1 MKIEVVT
8 DIVCPWCWLGK
19 RRLEL
24 ALEQR
29 PDLEI
34 DITWLPFELNPDLPA
49 DGVGRAEF
57 LARRFPDAA
66 ELAARQ
72 AALGRHG
79 REIGIG
85 FRFDRIERM
94 PNTRAAHALVLYA
107 AQAGCADAVL
117 EALFNAYFAEGCD
130 VGDPRV
136 LAELA
141 AQCGLDPQAIAARLA
156 GRDEFDRIAA
166 LEESIHGAGVTGV
179 PHYVFG
185 GRFAFSGAQDVAMFC
200 RALDAVAA

>member
-34 DITWLPFELNPDLPA
+34 DISWLPFELNPGLPVA
-49 DGVGRAEF
+49 GVARAEY

-72 AALGRHG
+72 AAIARHG
-79 REIGIG
+79 HDIGIG
-85 FRFDRIERM
+85 FRFDRIARM

-107 AQAGCADAVL
+107 GQAGCADAVL
-117 EALFNAYFAEGCD
+117 ESLFSAYFADGAD
-130 VGDPRV
+130 VGDPQV
-136 LAELA
+136 LGALA
-141 AQCGLDPQAIAARLA
+141 AQCGLDPLAIAARLTA
-156 GRDEFDRIAA
+156 HDQFDRIAA
-166 LEESIHGAGVTGV
+166 LEESIRGAGVTGV